1 VLKPLMTRCAPGPAA
16 GAEGQVVVSVTDFR
30 PNHLHDAPRVIATG
44 LRLRLGWYAMRG
56 AVGLWLWSL
65 PLARR
70 SGSISVWT
78 SEEDLRG
85 FVGLPAHVEI
95 MRRYRDRGSLR
106 SETWVAKRFASA
118 EILDH
123 AREWIWIVGQPR

>member
-1 VLKPLMTRCAPGPAA
+1 
-16 GAEGQVVVSVTDFR
+16 VVSVTDFR
-30 PNHLHDAPRVIATG
+30 PHRLLDAPRVVSAG

-56 AVGLWLWSL
+56 SVGLWLWSL

-78 SEEDLRG
+78 SESDLRA
-85 FVGLPAHVEI
+85 FVGLPKHVEI

-106 SETWVAKRFASA
+106 SETWIAKRFAGA

-123 AREWIWIVGQPR
+123 AREWIWIVGQDR

>member
-1 VLKPLMTRCAPGPAA
+1 MPQPLISQDAPGPAA
-16 GAEGQVVVSVTDFR
+16 SAGGGVVVSVTDFR
-30 PNHLHDAPRVIATG
+30 PNRLRDTPRILATG
-44 LRLRLGWYAMRG
+44 LRLRLGWYAMPG

-78 SEEDLRG
+78 SEDHLRG
-85 FVGLPAHVEI
+85 FVGLPAHVAI

-106 SETWVAKRFASA
+106 STSWAAERFNRA
-118 EILDH
+118 EVLER
-123 AREWIWIVGQPR
+123 ARRWIAEEAR

>member
-1 VLKPLMTRCAPGPAA
+1 MPKPLLTQRTDGPATDP
-16 GAEGQVVVSVTDFR
+16 EGEVVVSVTDFR
-30 PNHLHDAPRVIATG
+30 PDHLRDAPRVMASG
-44 LRLRLGWYAMRG
+44 LRLKLGWYAMPG

-78 SEEDLRG
+78 STDDLRG
-85 FVGLPAHVEI
+85 FVRLPGHVAI

-106 SETWVAKRFASA
+106 STTWAAERFNVAEVLERACHWIA
-118 EILDH
+118 EE
-123 AREWIWIVGQPR
+123 AR

>member
-1 VLKPLMTRCAPGPAA
+1 MTHWTPGPAA
-16 GAEGQVVVSVTDFR
+16 GTDGDVLVSVTDFR
-30 PNHLHDAPRVIATG
+30 PDHLRDAPRMVATG

-56 AVGLWLWSL
+56 AVGLCLWSL

-78 SEEDLRG
+78 SEDDLRG

-106 SETWVAKRFASA
+106 STTWAAKQFASG
-118 EILDH
+118 EVLDG
-123 AREWIWIVGQPR
+123 AREWIRQRGR

>member
-1 VLKPLMTRCAPGPAA
+1 MSTPLMTRWAPGPSAGAA
-16 GAEGQVVVSVTDFR
+16 GGVLVSVTDFR
-30 PNHLHDAPRVIATG
+30 PDHLRDTPRILTTG
-44 LRLRLGWYAMRG
+44 LRLRLGWYGMRG
-56 AVGLWLWSL
+56 AVGLCLWSL

-78 SEEDLRG
+78 SEDDLRG

-106 SETWVAKRFASA
+106 SVTWVAPSFTSA
-118 EILDH
+118 EVLAG
-123 AREWIWIVGQPR
+123 AREWIAEQGR